1 MCKNH
6 PQNLTAQRIYFEFHK
21 SQLWP
26 SKNITLLIET
36 NGLSTAN
43 ASHSFQVNHTH
54 THINIRTNKRTNE
67 RKFTLTKKVSLEFIK
82 TQKAHFCHTQNQSV
96 QFSHIVKH

>member
-54 THINIRTNKRTNE
+54 THQYTNEQANE
-67 RKFTLTKKVSLEFIK
+67 RKEV
-82 TQKAHFCHTQNQSV
+82 
-96 QFSHIVKH
+96 HID